1 MPCFANLTT
10 NAPIFAMVMIRIKL
24 FFTGL
29 SIFLTLISSAQD
41 SVTMPPIPA
50 MRQLHHEYIIRSVEQ
65 IDLLHLSPAKLSKT
79 AMIQANGIVTLIRA
93 SIETNEQ
100 LDNNAKY
107 KWLRGLNEL
116 LSGFISAYQSKVI
129 GGHQYPV
136 LIKMYDSAMHLDWA
150 GNSIEPIIKVVEIN
164 TGSLLVENFALKEN
178 IGLSASKDLIVLKQC
193 QKNPTRILSILSKN
207 TTNRYADSLII
218 LAGLRNPEELYNYAA
233 APNALG
239 KKIQSVNHPFI
250 QLVSRLSLTRTG
262 RMYFPFL
269 DNIYKGV
276 TPIDSITPYVV
287 NDSSVGYYK
296 LLVKTRIQYADRMKH
311 GDTPMAANILTAKLK
326 AKAIEGF
333 INEINALHSEKS
345 DIIRFKKLE
354 GLSPIELYYLA
365 VVGEE
370 EMYTSSFVTG
380 VYPRIF
386 SRMNIPR
393 SDSLLTFVKYDYYKK
408 FVKIAAS
415 YNMLDDFL
423 SRMDSRD
430 AEKLIKGFVNEL
442 EKTNT
447 LEDAVDVADSYASIY
462 NSSLRKLILSQV
474 NHELIRCKDISSKR
488 GEIIYRL
495 LNTIFLSLDS
505 TKKIDLSA
513 SLGIMPIYEL
523 PNKLLRDSISGKI
536 AVQQFFYGDKDGG
549 VVFNSFLNKFRNP
562 NWKIVKKSQWVEVSS
577 VRGTPVTIYANL
589 PLDETLE
596 LDEKSQDS
604 LIDYL
609 FDNDIHPT
617 VAIHRGH
624 SYYLT
629 TTIKKI
635 PAGAKLVLV
644 GSCGGYQKLSDVL
657 EICPG
662 AHIISSKQI
671 GTGIINQGLI
681 DVICE
686 NLRQGKDLNW
696 PSLWNSLSIRFNG
709 STKEKFDDYVPP
721 YKNLG
726 AIFINA
732 YNKTELLENDPN

>member
-1 MPCFANLTT
+1 
-10 NAPIFAMVMIRIKL
+10 MIRIKL
-24 FFTGL
+24 LLLGL
-29 SIFLTLISSAQD
+29 SIFIMQITSSQE
-41 SVTMPPIPA
+41 VVNMPPIPA
-50 MRQLHHEYIIRSVEQ
+50 MRQLHHEYIIRSLEK
-65 IDLLHLSPAKLSKT
+65 IDSLHLSPSKLSNS
-79 AMIQANGIVTLIRA
+79 AMSQAKGIITLMRA
-93 SIETNEQ
+93 LIERNEL

-107 KWLRGLNEL
+107 KWLRGVNDL
-116 LSGFISAYQSKVI
+116 LSGFISAFESKAI
-129 GGHQYPV
+129 LAQQYPV
-136 LIKMYDSAMHLDWA
+136 LIKMYDSCMQLDWSE
-150 GNSIEPIIKVVEIN
+150 NSIEPIIQKAEIN
-164 TGSLLVENFALKEN
+164 TGILLVENFALKEN
-178 IGLSASKDLIVLKQC
+178 IGIGASKDLIVLKQC
-193 QKNPTRILSILSKN
+193 LKNPTRILSILSKN
-207 TTNRYADSLII
+207 ANNRYSDSLII
-218 LAGLRNPEELYNYAA
+218 IAGIKNPEELYNYAA

-239 KKIQSVNHPFI
+239 KKIQSVNHPFV
-250 QLVSRLSLTRTG
+250 QLVARLSLTRTG

-269 DNIYKGV
+269 DNIYKGK
-276 TPIDSITPYVV
+276 TSIDSITPYVI

-296 LLVKTRIQYADRMKH
+296 LLVKTRIQYAERMKH
-311 GDTPMAANILTAKLK
+311 GDTPMAVNVLTAKLK

-345 DIIRFKKLE
+345 DIVRFKKLE

-365 VVGEE
+365 VLGED

-386 SRMNIPR
+386 SRMALPR
-393 SDSLLTFVKYDYYKK
+393 SDSLLKFVKYDYYKK
-408 FVKIAAS
+408 FVKISAS

-423 SRMDSRD
+423 NRMDRGD

-442 EKTNT
+442 EITNT

-462 NSSLRKLILSQV
+462 DIALRKLILSQV
-474 NHELIRCKDISSKR
+474 DHELIRCKEIGSKR
-488 GEIIYRL
+488 GETIYRL

-523 PNKLLRDSISGKI
+523 PNKMLRDSITGKI
-536 AVQQFFYGDKDGG
+536 AIQQFFYGDKDGG

-562 NWKIVKKSQWVEVSS
+562 NWRIIKKSQWVEVNS
-577 VRGTPVTIYANL
+577 VRGIPVTIYANL
-589 PLDETLE
+589 PLDETQE
-596 LDEKSQDS
+596 LDEKAQDS

-609 FDNDIHPT
+609 FDNNIHPT

-624 SYYLT
+624 SYYLN
-629 TTIKKI
+629 TTIKKM

-644 GSCGGYQKLSDVL
+644 GSCGGYQKLNDVL
-657 EICPG
+657 AICPG

-686 NLRQGKDLNW
+686 NLRLGSDLNW
-696 PSLWNSLSIRFNG
+696 PILWNKLSIRFNG
-709 STKEKFDDYVPP
+709 SSKEKFDDYVPP

-732 YNKTELLENDPN
+732 YNKTELSEIDPNY

>member
-1 MPCFANLTT
+1 MCRLKLFLIGLTT
-10 NAPIFAMVMIRIKL
+10 
-24 FFTGL
+24 
-29 SIFLTLISSAQD
+29 FLTVILAAQGN
-41 SVTMPPIPA
+41 VTMPTIPA
-50 MRQLHHEYIIRSVEQ
+50 MRQLHHEYIIHSVEK
-65 IDLLHLSPAKLSKT
+65 IDSLYLSPAKLNKAELMQTNAFITS
-79 AMIQANGIVTLIRA
+79 IRA
-93 SIETNEQ
+93 SIERNEL

-107 KWLRGLNEL
+107 KWLRGLNEIL
-116 LSGFISAYQSKVI
+116 LGFISAYQSKVI
-129 GGHQYPV
+129 IGQQYPV
-136 LIKMYDSAMHLDWA
+136 LIKMYDSAMHLDWTES
-150 GNSIEPIIKVVEIN
+150 SIEPIIRGAEIN
-164 TGSLLVENFALKEN
+164 TGGLLVENFALKDN
-178 IGLSASKDLIVLKQC
+178 IGLGASKDLIVLKQC
-193 QKNPTRILSILSKN
+193 QKNPKLILSILSKN
-207 TTNRYADSLII
+207 ANNRYVDSLII
-218 LAGLRNPEELYNYAA
+218 IAGLRNPEELYNYAA

-239 KKIQSVNHPFI
+239 KKIQSVNHPLI
-250 QLVSRLSLTRTG
+250 KLVARLSLTKTG

-276 TPIDSITPYVV
+276 TAIDSITPFVV
-287 NDSSVGYYK
+287 NDSSLGYYK
-296 LLVKTRIQYADRMKH
+296 LLVKTRIQYAERMKR

-333 INEINALHSEKS
+333 INEINSLHGEKS
-345 DIIRFKKLE
+345 DIVRFKKLE

-386 SRMNIPR
+386 SRMAIPR

-408 FVKIAAS
+408 FVKITAS

-423 SRMDSRD
+423 NRMGSKD

-447 LEDAVDVADSYASIY
+447 LEDAVDVADSYASIF
-462 NSSLRKLILSQV
+462 NPLLRKLILSQV
-474 NHELIRCKDISSKR
+474 EHELVRCKDIASKR
-488 GEIIYRL
+488 GETMYSL
-495 LNTIFLSLDS
+495 LQTIFLSLDS

-523 PNKLLRDSISGKI
+523 PNKLLRDSIKGRI
-536 AVQQFFYGDKDGG
+536 AIQQFFYGDKDGG
-549 VVFNSFLNKFRNP
+549 VVFNAFLNKFRNP

-577 VRGTPVTIYANL
+577 VRGIPVTIYANL

-596 LDEKSQDS
+596 LDEKAQDS

-624 SYYLT
+624 SYYLN
-629 TTIKKI
+629 TTIKKM
-635 PAGAKLVLV
+635 PAGAKLVLL
-644 GSCGGYQKLSDVL
+644 GSCGGYQKLNDVL
-657 EICPG
+657 QICPG

-696 PSLWNSLSIRFNG
+696 PSLWSNLSTKFIG
-709 STKEKFDDYVPP
+709 SAKEKFDDYVPP

-732 YNKTELLENDPN
+732 YNKGELIENNDNY